1 MAKKKTVGTEDYYE
15 PPLTLDDHPFYGI
28 NLDEEQRRFVNAI
41 WDPNIDIVFCNAK
54 AGTGKTLCAV
64 ATANLLYQYKLN
76 DGIVYI
82 VSPTQEQR
90 IGFLPGE
97 IENKILP
104 YIAPLYDALVEV
116 GVNPNTAINQSDIM
130 NEKNGIGYIDAISHL
145 YLRGCNIKN
154 KCVIVEESQ
163 NMYIDELKKILTRVD
178 SASKIIV
185 IGHTGQCDLLSH
197 PERSG
202 FAKYIEHFRG
212 KERCAV
218 CELTINH
225 RGWVSEWADELIY

>member
-1 MAKKKTVGTEDYYE
+1 MAKKKTNVVEEYYDV
-15 PPLTLDDHPFYGI
+15 PLTLDDHPFYGL
-28 NLDEEQRRFVNAI
+28 NLDQEQRNFVNAI
-41 WDPNIDIVFCNAK
+41 WNPDIDIVFCNAK

-64 ATANLLYQYKLN
+64 ATANLLYQHKLN

-97 IENKILP
+97 IESKIMP
-104 YIAPLYDALVEV
+104 YTAPLYDALLEI

-130 NEKNGIGYIDAISHL
+130 NAKNGIGYIDAISHL

-154 KCVIVEESQ
+154 KCVIIEESQ
-163 NMYIDELKKILTRVD
+163 NMYVDELKKILTRID
-178 SASKIIV
+178 GASKVIV

-202 FAKYIEHFRG
+202 FNSYIEHFAN

-218 CELTINH
+218 CELTTNH
-225 RGWVSEWADELIY
+225 RGWVSSWADELYY

>member
-1 MAKKKTVGTEDYYE
+1 MTKKKNDNIETSNNI
-15 PPLTLDDHPFYGI
+15 PWTLDNHNFYGI
-28 NLDEEQRRFVNAI
+28 ELDKEQKKFVNAI
-41 WDPNIDIVFCNAK
+41 WNPDNDIVFCNAK

-64 ATANLLYQYKLN
+64 ATANLLYEYHIV

-97 IENKILP
+97 IESKIMP
-104 YIAPLYDALVEV
+104 YTAPLYDALVKI
-116 GVNPNTAINQSDIM
+116 GVNPNTAINQTDIM
-130 NEKNGIGYIDAISHL
+130 NAKNGTGYIDAISHL
-145 YLRGCNIKN
+145 YLRGCNIEN
-154 KCVIVEESQ
+154 KCVIIEESQ

-178 SASKIIV
+178 GASKIIV

-202 FAKYIEHFRG
+202 FSNYINHFSG
-212 KERCAV
+212 KERCEIW
-218 CELTINH
+218 ELTINH
-225 RGWVSEWADELIY
+225 RGWVSEWADELNY

>member
-1 MAKKKTVGTEDYYE
+1 MAIKKKAINEEYGD
-15 PPLTLDDHPFYGI
+15 PPKNLNESPFYGI
-28 NLDEEQRRFVNAI
+28 RLDDEQRKFVDAI
-41 WDPNIDIVFCNAK
+41 WNPDIDIIFCNAK

-64 ATANLLYQYKLN
+64 ATANLLYQYNLV

-90 IGFLPGE
+90 IGFIPGE
-97 IENKILP
+97 IENKIFP
-104 YIAPLYDALVEV
+104 YTASLYDALIEI
-116 GVNPNTAINQSDIM
+116 GVNPNTAINQNDIM
-130 NEKNGIGYIDAISHL
+130 NEKNGTGYIDAISHL
-145 YLRGCNIKN
+145 YLRGRNIKN

-163 NMYIDELKKILTRVD
+163 NMYKDELKKILTRVD
-178 SASKIIV
+178 EASKIIV

-202 FAKYIEHFRG
+202 FANYIEHFRN

-218 CELTINH
+218 CELNTNH
-225 RGWVSEWADELIY
+225 RGWVAEWADELE